1 MVTVADLVTVPGLG
15 LRTVHDAAGPP
26 LRWVATSEL
35 ADPTPYLEGGELLL
49 TTGLGTRGWSDEWDP
64 YVARLATAGAAALA
78 MGVGLTHDRLPDR
91 LVAAC
96 RSHRLTLLEVP
107 RETHFVAVSRAAAE
121 LLQDQ
126 EAAATRLALD
136 LQRRLTQAAL
146 GLDLRPL
153 LERLAQLLDG
163 AVALVHRDG
172 EPEEG
177 PFGVRPERLNL
188 ALVRTE
194 VAGIRGQG
202 LGAVSSTVVSTAH
215 GQVATVVRPIGLAG
229 RPEHYLA
236 VAAPS
241 GLGDPLR
248 AAISTAAVLLSLA
261 VERRAERRSA
271 ERRLLS
277 RALELLLAGD
287 LRSAEVLLDAAEGG
301 RAVPERLRVLRMS
314 GPEDAL
320 GDALDRLEDELTDA
334 GVLAGLVDTELV
346 AVAAPARVAAVL
358 DVVTSSGLRAGV
370 GRVTAAGDARR
381 SAESAGH
388 ALDRTTGASPVRR
401 WEDVADA
408 GPLALVPE
416 ALGREYAAS
425 LLAPLDGEQRTTL
438 AAFLRHHGSRGA
450 VADDLGVH
458 RNTVRNRLAEIERL
472 AGLDLDDPAARVAAW
487 LALELAAD
495 QD

>member
-1 MVTVADLVTVPGLG
+1 MVTVADLVAVRGLG
-15 LRTVHDAAGPP
+15 LRPVHDAAGPS

-49 TTGLGTRGWSDEWDP
+49 TTGLGTRGWSDEWEP
-64 YVARLATAGAAALA
+64 YVDRLVTAGAAALA
-78 MGVGLTHDRLPDR
+78 VGVGLTHDRLPDR

-96 RSHRLTLLEVP
+96 RARGLTLLEVP

-177 PFGVRPERLNL
+177 PFGAHPETLDL
-188 ALVRTE
+188 ALVTAE
-194 VAGIRGQG
+194 VVRIKGQG
-202 LGAVSSTVVSTAH
+202 LGAVSTTAR
-215 GQVATVVRPIGLAG
+215 GGETTVVRPIGIAG
-229 RPEHYLA
+229 RPELYVA
-236 VAAPS
+236 VRVP
-241 GLGDPLR
+241 GPLGDPQR
-248 AAISTAAVLLSLA
+248 SAVSTAAVLLSLA

-287 LRSAEVLLDAAEGG
+287 LRSAEVLLAAAEGG
-301 RAVPERLRVLRMS
+301 RAVPDRLRVLRMS
-314 GPEDAL
+314 GAEDAL
-320 GDALDRLEDELTDA
+320 RDALDRLDDELA
-334 GVLAGLVDTELV
+334 GESVLAGLVDAELV
-346 AVAAPARVAAVL
+346 AVVAPARVPAVL
-358 DVVTSSGLRAGV
+358 AVVTGSGLRAGV
-370 GRVTAAGDARR
+370 GRATAASDARR

-416 ALGREYAAS
+416 ALGREYAAT
-425 LLAPLDGEQRTTL
+425 LLAPLDAEHRATL

-472 AGLDLDDPAARVAAW
+472 AGLDLDDPAARVGAW

-495 QD
+495 QPTDGL

>member
-1 MVTVADLVTVPGLG
+1 MVTVADLVALPGLG
-15 LRTVHDAAGPP
+15 LRPVHEAGGPT

-35 ADPTPYLEGGELLL
+35 ADPTPFLEGGELLL
-49 TTGLGTRGWSDEWDP
+49 TTGLGTRGWSDEWEP
-64 YVARLATAGAAALA
+64 YVDRLAAAGAAALG

-96 RSHRLTLLEVP
+96 RDRGLTLLEVP
-107 RETHFVAVSRAAAE
+107 AATTFVAVSRAAAE

-126 EAAATRLALD
+126 EATATRLALD

-177 PFGVRPERLNL
+177 PFGARPALLDL

-202 LGAVSSTVVSTAH
+202 LGAVSSTVH
-215 GQVATVVRPIGLAG
+215 GPVATVVRPIGLAG

-241 GLGDPLR
+241 SLGDPLR

-261 VERRAERRSA
+261 VERRAERRAA
-271 ERRLLS
+271 ERRLRG
-277 RALELLLAGD
+277 RALELLVAGD
-287 LRSAEVLLDAAEGG
+287 RRSADVLLAVAEGAP
-301 RAVPERLRVLRMS
+301 AVPERLRVLRVAA
-314 GPEDAL
+314 PDEVREDL
-320 GDALDRLEDELTDA
+320 LERLEDDGLLAGRVAGELT
-334 GVLAGLVDTELV
+334 
-346 AVAAPARVAAVL
+346 AALPPGQVAAV
-358 DVVTSSGLRAGV
+358 VTTLGPYAEAGLRAGV
-370 GRVTAAGDARR
+370 GRLVAAADAGR
-381 SAESAGH
+381 SAETAGH
-388 ALDRTTGASPVRR
+388 ALDRTTAATPVRR

-408 GPLALVPE
+408 GPLALIPP
-416 ALGREYAAS
+416 ALGQEYAAS
-425 LLAPLDGEQRTTL
+425 LLAPLDPDLRTTL
-438 AAFLRHHGSRGA
+438 AAYLRHHGSRGA
-450 VADDLGVH
+450 VADDLGIH
-458 RNTVRNRLAEIERL
+458 RNTVRNRLAEVERL
-472 AGLDLDDPAARVAAW
+472 LGLDLDDPAARVSAW
-487 LALELAAD
+487 LALEFANP
-495 QD
+495 